1 MAAVPATAGRFPK
14 AANQARVADAMTDDA
29 RPVSKPLPSAADLA
43 AALAARLCHDLI
55 SPASA
60 VVSGLDLLEDPES
73 QDLREEAMD
82 LIAMSGRKLAAV
94 LSFCRVAFG
103 ASASADTFDTRE
115 LRKLTEGVFRHQ
127 KYDLDW
133 QVGLESLNKPA
144 ARALLNLAEIAG
156 GCLLRT
162 GVVQLS
168 AEQNGSGVLLIAKA
182 AGERL
187 RLREEVAGGLDG
199 EPLGEGLPG
208 RWVQA
213 YYLSRIVTEAGGILS
228 HAVTEDAVLIRVQ
241 LPA

>member
-1 MAAVPATAGRFPK
+1 MI
-14 AANQARVADAMTDDA
+14 DDA
-29 RPVSKPLPSAADLA
+29 QLPAKPLPSAADLA

-73 QDLREEAMD
+73 QDLREEAMG

-115 LRKLTEGVFRHQ
+115 LRKLTEGVFAHQ
-127 KYDLDW
+127 KYNLDW

-144 ARALLNLAEIAG
+144 ARALLNLAEIGG

-162 GVVQLS
+162 GVVQLG
-168 AEQNGSGVLLIAKA
+168 AEQNGSGVLLTAKA
-182 AGERL
+182 SGERL
-187 RLREEVAGGLDG
+187 RLREEVIGGLDG
-199 EPLGEGLPG
+199 QPLGEGLPG

-213 YYLSRIVTEAGGILS
+213 YYLSRIVAEAGGILR
-228 HAVTEDAVLIRVQ
+228 HDVTDEAVTIKVQ
-241 LPA
+241 LPL

>member
-1 MAAVPATAGRFPK
+1 MGAVPATLARFPK
-14 AANQARVADAMTDDA
+14 ATNQDRVRLAMIDDVQL
-29 RPVSKPLPSAADLA
+29 PSKPLPSAADLA

-60 VVSGLDLLEDPES
+60 VVSGLDLLEDPDS
-73 QDLREEAMD
+73 QDLREEAMG

-103 ASASADTFDTRE
+103 ASAAADTFDTRE
-115 LRKLTEGVFRHQ
+115 LRKLTEGVFSHQ

-144 ARALLNLAEIAG
+144 ARALLNLAEIGG

-162 GVVQLS
+162 GVVQMG
-168 AEQNGSGVLLIAKA
+168 AEQNGAGILLTVKA
-182 AGERL
+182 SGERL
-187 RLREEVAGGLDG
+187 RLREEVIEGLDG
-199 EPLGEGLPG
+199 KPLGEGLVG

-213 YYLSRIVTEAGGILS
+213 YYLSRIVAESGGSLTYAATDEAVVIK
-228 HAVTEDAVLIRVQ
+228 VQ
-241 LPA
+241 LPI